1 MDRRQ
6 FIKLSSL
13 FGGGIAI
20 STQLTGCGATFQP
33 DGDDYVPAA
42 TFTHGV
48 ASGDPTANSIILWTR
63 AVPENNNSSGY
74 VRWQLATSPDFAAPI
89 RSGVVKAERSRDFTV
104 KVDVRDLP
112 AGQRYYYRF
121 FTSETRSP
129 TGQTLTLDNGV
140 VDRVKFAV
148 FSCAN
153 FPAGYFNAYD
163 AAAKDNSVDVVLHLG
178 DYIYEYPKGGYATA
192 NADAIGRSFVPGN
205 EGELLNLTD
214 YRTRYAQYRGD
225 KGLQLLHQRKPFI
238 AVWDDHEIANDT
250 FLSGAENHNEGE
262 GDFFARRTAAI
273 QAYYEWLPIRP
284 PMGDENPQIYRYF
297 EFGNLVS
304 LYMLDTR
311 VIGRDEQLSLRNY
324 KLANGSFDFQ
334 SLQRDIND
342 PARTLLGSEQFNWL
356 KKHVASGNNRWHV
369 LGQQILMGKMHY
381 PAEIIATTNRQAVP
395 GVIAELMELRQKQL
409 AGQTLTREEQQR
421 LSVKIPY
428 NLDAWD
434 GYAAERDKVLKLFS
448 QEGKSLVVLAGDTH
462 NGWANT
468 IADSSGNTV
477 AVEYGTPGVTSPG
490 FEGYLGLTDKQAEDL
505 ARALPLLI
513 DEVEYCNLHQ
523 RGYMSVEFTLGQVN
537 TAWHYV
543 SNIKDT
549 SYTVRTQHRERF
561 VG

>member
-1 MDRRQ
+1 MDRRH

-20 STQLTGCGATFQP
+20 STQLSGCGATFEP
-33 DGDDYVPAA
+33 DGDDFVPPAD
-42 TFTHGV
+42 FTHGV
-48 ASGDPTANSIILWTR
+48 ASGDPTSSSIILWTR
-63 AVPENNNSSGY
+63 AVPASNSSSSY
-74 VRWQLATSPDFAAPI
+74 IRWQLATTPDFTQPV
-89 RSGVVKAERSRDFTV
+89 RSGVVKTERSRDYTL
-104 KVDVRDLP
+104 KVDVRDLAP
-112 AGQRYYYRF
+112 GQRYYYRF

-129 TGQTLTLDNGV
+129 IGETITLNNGV
-140 VDRVKFAV
+140 TAQVKFGV

-163 AAAKDNSVDVVLHLG
+163 AAAKDSSIDVVLHLG

-192 NADAIGRSFVPGN
+192 NADAIGRGFVPGN
-205 EGELLNLTD
+205 EGELLNLAD
-214 YRTRYAQYRGD
+214 YRTRYAQYRED

-250 FLSGAENHNEGE
+250 YMSGAENHNAGE
-262 GDFFARRTAAI
+262 GDFLARRTAAI

-284 PMGDENPQIYRYF
+284 PMGDESPQIYRHF

-311 VIGRDEQLSLRNY
+311 VIGREKQLSLGAY
-324 KLANGSFDFQ
+324 KQPDGRFDFPAFE
-334 SLQRDIND
+334 RDVNN
-342 PARTLLGSEQFNWL
+342 PSRTLLGNEQFTWL
-356 KKHVASGNNRWHV
+356 QKQVASSNNRWHV

-381 PAEIIATTNRQAVP
+381 PAEIIASTDRKAVP
-395 GVIAELMELRQKQL
+395 GIIAQLVELRQQQL
-409 AGQTLTREEQQR
+409 EGRALTAAEQQR
-421 LSVKIPY
+421 LNVKIPY

-434 GYAAERDKVLKLFS
+434 GYAAEREKVLNLFS
-448 QEGKSLVVLAGDTH
+448 KKGKSLVVLAGDTH
-462 NGWANT
+462 NGWANMLT
-468 IADSSGNTV
+468 DSTGKTV
-477 AVEYGTPGVTSPG
+477 AVEYATPGVSSPG
-490 FEGYLGLTDKQAEDL
+490 FEDYLGLTDKQAEDL

-513 DEVEYCNLHQ
+513 DEVKYCNLHQ
-523 RGYMSVEFTLGQVN
+523 RGYMTVEFTLGQVN

-549 SYTVRTQHRERF
+549 RYTVLTQHREQF

>member
-20 STQLTGCGATFQP
+20 STQLSGCASPLAP

-48 ASGDPTANSIILWTR
+48 ASGDPTSNSIILWTR
-63 AVPENNNSSGY
+63 AVPEDNNNSGY
-74 VRWQLATSPDFAAPI
+74 VRWQLATSADFAKPI

-121 FTSETRSP
+121 YTSETRSP
-129 TGQTLTLDNGV
+129 TGQTLTLHNGV
-140 VDRVKFAV
+140 VDSVKFGV

-163 AAAKDNSVDVVLHLG
+163 AAAKDNSIDVVLHLG

-205 EGELLNLTD
+205 EGELLNLND

-238 AVWDDHEIANDT
+238 AVWDDHEVANDT
-250 FLSGAENHNEGE
+250 YISGAQNHNEGE

-284 PMGDENPQIYRYF
+284 PMGDESPQIYRYF

-311 VIGRDEQLSLRNY
+311 IIGREKQLSLGDY
-324 KLANGSFDFQ
+324 KQADGSFDFK
-334 SLQRDIND
+334 SFQRDVND
-342 PARTLLGSEQFNWL
+342 PKRTLLGNDQLNWL
-356 KKHVASGNNRWHV
+356 KNKASSSNNRWHV

-434 GYAAERDKVLKLFS
+434 GYAAEREKVLKLFS

-468 IADSSGNTV
+468 ITDSSGNTV

-513 DEVEYCNLHQ
+513 DEVKYCNLHQ